1 MLINSAWHLVT
12 EGRELKPV
20 LKSVENGEEFTD
32 CNTGGDSSTYA
43 STGPD
48 IGAVGK

>member
-32 CNTGGDSSTYA
+32 CNTGSDSTTNA
-43 STGPD
+43 STGPN
-48 IGAVGK
+48 IGAISK